1 VGWTFFSFLT
11 EFSKVNENFVF
22 FCEEQNFLWEK
33 ILEEKFATGVA
44 HGQVE
49 QSKLMSITLSAEM
62 SKINF
67 QMV

>member
-1 VGWTFFSFLT
+1 
-11 EFSKVNENFVF
+11 
-22 FCEEQNFLWEK
+22 LWEK
-33 ILEEKFATGVA
+33 IPEEKFATGVA